1 MTRLGAPADAVLD
14 WLLEESDAAVRAA
27 TLTRLLGRLDDDP
40 DVVAARAAAL
50 EQDPIRA
57 ILAAQEPDGHW
68 GPPGA
73 GYYPKYT
80 GTAWQLMFLDQLGAD
95 PHDARVQRACDYVLA
110 HNPTSNGGLGLR
122 SSAGDG
128 PPPPSMVIHCLNG
141 NLLRALI
148 GFGRYDDPRVQAA
161 VAWAASRI
169 TGDGVEKWYRSGTSG
184 PCFACAA
191 NDDRPCAWG
200 AVKEM
205 LALARIPPRRR
216 TRAVREALTVG
227 VDFLLSCDPATAA
240 YPTPARDSK
249 PSAAWFQLG
258 FPVAYVTDVL
268 QVLEVLSELGYARDQ
283 QLGTALE
290 WVVSQRDEDGR
301 WRNRHAYHGKTT
313 VDFERQGAPSKWV
326 TLRAS
331 TVLKAAQA
339 PREGPTK

>member
-1 MTRLGAPADAVLD
+1 MTRHGAAGDGLLD

-27 TLTRLLGRLDDDP
+27 TLTRLLGRRDDDP

-68 GPPGA
+68 GPPGP
-73 GYYPKYT
+73 GYQPKYT
-80 GTAWQLMFLDQLGAD
+80 GTVWQLMFLDQLGAD
-95 PHDARVQRACDYVLA
+95 PHDELVQRACDYVLA
-110 HNPTSNGGLGLR
+110 HNPTSNGGMGLR
-122 SSAGDG
+122 PAAGDG

-148 GFGRYDDPRVQAA
+148 GFGRYDDPRVKDA
-161 VAWAASRI
+161 VSWAATRV
-169 TGDGVEKWYRSGTSG
+169 TGEGVDNWYRSGTSG
-184 PCFACAA
+184 PRFACAA
-191 NDDRPCAWG
+191 NDGNPCAWG

-205 LALARIPPRRR
+205 LALARIPARRR
-216 TRAVREALTVG
+216 TRAVRDAIDVG

-240 YPTPARDSK
+240 YPTAERDSK
-249 PSAAWFQLG
+249 PSGAWFQLG

-268 QVLEVLSELGYARDQ
+268 QVLEALVELGHARDPR
-283 QLGTALE
+283 LRGALE
-290 WVVSQRDEDGR
+290 WVVSQRDDDGR

-326 TLRAS
+326 TLRACG
-331 TVLKAAQA
+331 VLKAAQA
-339 PREGPTK
+339 PREGSTQ